1 VSYKKVK
8 HLSTIRKIPDKL
20 WNEIKILLSSEK
32 PKNTIGHPIVP
43 FRRVLD
49 GILYVLSTGCQ
60 WKMLPKGRTS
70 KRQSGLCYYVMMI
83 YISDSNLLR
92 IRYSWDMT

>member
-20 WNEIKILLSSEK
+20 WNEIKILLPLEK

-49 GILYVLSTGCQ
+49 A
-60 WKMLPKGRTS
+60 
-70 KRQSGLCYYVMMI
+70 
-83 YISDSNLLR
+83 
-92 IRYSWDMT
+92 